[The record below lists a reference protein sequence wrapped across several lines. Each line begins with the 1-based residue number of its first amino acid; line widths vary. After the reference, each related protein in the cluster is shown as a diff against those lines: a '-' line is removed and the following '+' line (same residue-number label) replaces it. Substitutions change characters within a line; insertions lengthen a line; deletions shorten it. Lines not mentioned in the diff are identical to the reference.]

1 MNKEKTTCLPAE
13 QRIVSISETISRLL
27 TSDENN
33 KVEVIRHGTLR
44 AVLFTPRVDIPQ
56 LPHTQDEIY
65 VVVQGSSDFI
75 NGEVQ
80 RPVSPGDFLFVP
92 ATVEHCFVNFSDDF
106 IAWVIFY
113 GPEGGESSSGEN
125 VSHNNLIINEL

>member
-1 MNKEKTTCLPAE
+1 MNKEKTTCLPAK

-27 TSDENN
+27 TSDG
-33 KVEVIRHGTLR
+33 KYKIEVIRHGTLR
-44 AVLFTPRVDIPQ
+44 VDLFAPRVNIPQ

-75 NGEVQ
+75 NGEIR
-80 RPVSPGDFLFVP
+80 RPVSPGDFMFVP

-113 GPEGGESSSGEN
+113 GPEGGESFSG
-125 VSHNNLIINEL
+125 SDL